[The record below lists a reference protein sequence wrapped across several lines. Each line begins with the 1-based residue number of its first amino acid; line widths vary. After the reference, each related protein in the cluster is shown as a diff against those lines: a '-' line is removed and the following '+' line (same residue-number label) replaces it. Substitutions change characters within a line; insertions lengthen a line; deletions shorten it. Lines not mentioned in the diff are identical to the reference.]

1 MRVLFYHL
9 HSEKRKNKYYK
20 MLIYTHSDF
29 RNYKELVIWLP
40 LAKRSE
46 YLEKGR
52 NANCEHCWSLHF
64 LWDGLN
70 LCTHAQLLCHV

>member
-1 MRVLFYHL
+1 MLNKIKYRRECGVFYHL
-9 HSEKRKNKYYK
+9 HSEKRKNKYYN
-20 MLIYTHSDF
+20 MLIYTHNDF

-52 NANCEHCWSLHF
+52 DAN
-64 LWDGLN
+64 
-70 LCTHAQLLCHV
+70 